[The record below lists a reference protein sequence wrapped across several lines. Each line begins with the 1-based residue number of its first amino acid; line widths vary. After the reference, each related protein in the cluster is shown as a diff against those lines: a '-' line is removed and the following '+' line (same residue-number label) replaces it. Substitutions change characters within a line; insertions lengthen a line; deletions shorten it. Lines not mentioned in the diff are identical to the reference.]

1 MMTRQDHGE
10 PVTVAGNPHAIILYS
25 QSLRPTED
33 CIDKRFI
40 RTNDRI
46 RAREIRV
53 IDDEGQ
59 QLGIMPPY
67 RSDQKSPRKESWTC

>member
-1 MMTRQDHGE
+1 MGWLPPRFCH
-10 PVTVAGNPHAIILYS
+10 VIIFYS
-25 QSLRPTED
+25 QLFSTED

-53 IDDEGQ
+53 IDDEGGADRN
-59 QLGIMPPY
+59 LAAL
-67 RSDQKSPRKESWTC
+67 